1 MTEAFDPV
9 QLRWYLWRRS
19 RESNASVFGQKSER
33 DPMRD
38 LDRPKQQAAERA
50 LDLIRDG
57 QVIGLGTGST
67 ARFAIEGLGRRI
79 QEGLSVKG
87 VPTSVATERLAS
99 ELAIPLVDLNLAGV
113 IDVTL
118 DGADE
123 VDPDFNMIKG
133 GGGALTREKLV
144 ALASVKRVIL
154 VDESKLVSKLG
165 QSRLLPIEVLPFAWT
180 MAARLLTGLG
190 CVATLRDASGMPFV
204 TDNGNHILD
213 CAFGPIEDAAALE
226 KRIKLLPGVIECG
239 LFIGIADTLIIGFDD
254 RVEIRE
260 RAA

>member
-1 MTEAFDPV
+1 MK
-9 QLRWYLWRRS
+9 
-19 RESNASVFGQKSER
+19 NER
-33 DPMRD
+33 DPMKD
-38 LDRPKQQAAERA
+38 LDRPKQQAAKRA

-67 ARFAIEGLGRRI
+67 AKFAIEGLGRLVR
-79 QEGLSVKG
+79 EGLSVKG
-87 VPTSVATERLAS
+87 VPTSVATERLAR
-99 ELAIPLVDLNLAGV
+99 ELAIPLVNLNEAGV

-154 VDESKLVSKLG
+154 VDESKLVSRLG

-180 MAARLLTGLG
+180 LAARLLTGLG
-190 CVATLRDASGMPFV
+190 CVASLREHDGVPFV

-213 CAFGPIEDAAALE
+213 CAFGPIEDAATLE

-239 LFIGIADTLIIGFDD
+239 LFIGIADTLVIGFDG
-254 RVEIRE
+254 RVEVRE
-260 RAA
+260 RPA

>member
-1 MTEAFDPV
+1 
-9 QLRWYLWRRS
+9 
-19 RESNASVFGQKSER
+19 
-33 DPMRD
+33 MRD

-67 ARFAIEGLGRRI
+67 AKFAIEGLGRRVR
-79 QEGLSVKG
+79 EGLSVKG
-87 VPTSVATERLAS
+87 VPTSVATERLAR

-254 RVEIRE
+254 RVEVRE

>member
-1 MTEAFDPV
+1 V
-9 QLRWYLWRRS
+9 K
-19 RESNASVFGQKSER
+19 NER
-33 DPMRD
+33 DPMKD
-38 LDRPKQQAAERA
+38 LDQPKQQAAKRA

-67 ARFAIEGLGRRI
+67 AKFAIEGLGRLVR
-79 QEGLSVKG
+79 EGLSVQG
-87 VPTSVATERLAS
+87 VPTSVATERLAR
-99 ELAIPLVDLNLAGV
+99 ELAIPLVNLNEAGV

-154 VDESKLVSKLG
+154 VDESKLVSRLG
-165 QSRLLPIEVLPFAWT
+165 LSRLLPIEVLPFAWT
-180 MAARLLTGLG
+180 LAARLLTGLG
-190 CVATLRDASGMPFV
+190 CVASLREHDGVPFV

-213 CAFGPIEDAAALE
+213 CAFGPIEDAATLE

-239 LFIGIADTLIIGFDD
+239 LFIRIADTLVIGFDD
-254 RVEIRE
+254 RVEVRE
-260 RAA
+260 RPA

>member
-1 MTEAFDPV
+1 
-9 QLRWYLWRRS
+9 LRSIPAISSHNLCVK
-19 RESNASVFGQKSER
+19 NER
-33 DPMRD
+33 DPMKD

-67 ARFAIEGLGRRI
+67 AKFAIEGLGRLVRD
-79 QEGLSVKG
+79 GLSVKG
-87 VPTSVATERLAS
+87 VPTSVATERLAR
-99 ELAIPLVDLNLAGV
+99 ELAIPLVNLNEAGV
-113 IDVTL
+113 VDVTL

-123 VDPDFNMIKG
+123 VDSDFNMIKG

-144 ALASVKRVIL
+144 ALASVKRIIL
-154 VDESKLVSKLG
+154 VDESKLVSRLG

-180 MAARLLTGLG
+180 LAARLLTGLG
-190 CVATLRDASGMPFV
+190 CVASLREHDGVPFV

-213 CAFGPIEDAAALE
+213 CAFGPIEDAATLE

-239 LFIGIADTLIIGFDD
+239 LFIGIADTLVIGFDD
-254 RVEIRE
+254 RVEVRE
-260 RAA
+260 RPA